1 MSTSSTTQGSEGSP
15 TPGDART
22 DSARSRRA
30 RSAAMAIFGLAAVVV
45 CLTLA
50 NALSSRF
57 AGRLDVTATGEH
69 ELAPRTTSMLNSLQG
84 RYTVVL
90 AGDFSRL
97 DRSQLERARDV
108 LLQMQRTS
116 EKVAIQLLD
125 TSAPT
130 GQQQF
135 VQLLTDLAGRDRGIL
150 DLQTRSIRAAADRG
164 ITTAEYLETGLAPAI
179 IKIRDGLPMD
189 GVSLKLRENLDA
201 RSAACRLSAADL
213 RAAAKAIDEPLN
225 STVAGIA
232 IPQTDIAAQQIRA
245 ILMSVGEQVSTLV
258 RDLKTIAAAEGLP
271 ASARG
276 PAEGMIEPSEKARDA
291 ALTAADTLARIT
303 RPDVLRIAKA
313 LESGDACIV
322 VGPPETGLMAIE
334 FGQLFP
340 PALRA
345 ESAAD
350 AGRRAEQL
358 VSTAIGALNTPV
370 RPIVVFMHG
379 ELGTGLVAQPGIVS
393 RVTQRLALRGI
404 DVAEWAVISQA
415 EPPALTSL
423 NPDGK
428 RPIIYAAIPPDS
440 SAAKPKPSDPSGAE
454 RAAKF
459 GAALNLVADRGAA
472 ILLSL
477 YPSVL
482 PTYGDKDPATA
493 VLGRYGLIADSGRPL
508 MKDRLT
514 PQGRMVE
521 TDQALRAANAGEQPI
536 LKAIHGL
543 PTLFLWPV
551 ALAHDPET
559 KNVPKDVILT
569 PLFEVP
575 PETQSWAESQW
586 LNFWRL
592 PRSER
597 TVVPNLPE
605 YNEGR
610 DARYSPMVTAY
621 AAELPAAAGLERQ
634 RMVVIGTNRW
644 FMDPVTTPVVSIDGR
659 TLLANPGNIELFE
672 ASVYWLA
679 GQDDLIAQS
688 PEARAV
694 AILQAISPGTE
705 RGLRVAFVAGL
716 PLLVLV
722 VGVAYRMA
730 RG

>member
-1 MSTSSTTQGSEGSP
+1 MSTPATNE
-15 TPGDART
+15 
-22 DSARSRRA
+22 SARSRRA
-30 RSAAMAIFGLAAVVV
+30 RSAALAILGLVAVLV

-50 NALSSRF
+50 NALAARYT
-57 AGRLDVTATGEH
+57 GRLDVTATGDH
-69 ELAPRTTSMLNSLQG
+69 QLAPRTTATLGALRG
-84 RYTVVL
+84 PYTVVL

-97 DRSQLERARDV
+97 DRAQLERARDV
-108 LLQMQRTS
+108 LAQMQRTS
-116 EKVAIQLLD
+116 ANIQPQFLD
-125 TSAPT
+125 TSAST

-135 VQLLTDLAGRDRGIL
+135 VQLLTDLAARDREIL

-179 IKIRDGLPMD
+179 LKIRDGLPLD
-189 GVSLKLRENLDA
+189 GASLKLRENLDA

-213 RAAAKAIDEPLN
+213 RAAAKAIEEPLG
-225 STVAGIA
+225 SSIAGIQ

-245 ILMSVGEQVSTLV
+245 ILTSVGEQVSTLV
-258 RDLKTIAAAEGLP
+258 RDLKTIAAAEALP
-271 ASARG
+271 ATARG

-291 ALTAADTLARIT
+291 ALTAADTLSRIT

-313 LESGDACIV
+313 LEAGDACIV
-322 VGPPETGLMAIE
+322 VGPTGTGLMAIE
-334 FGQLFP
+334 FSQLFP

-350 AGRRAEQL
+350 AGQRTEQL
-358 VSTAIGALNTPV
+358 VSTAISALNTPV

-393 RVTQRLALRGI
+393 RVSQRLALRGI
-404 DVAEWAVISQA
+404 DVAEWAVLSQ
-415 EPPALTSL
+415 EQPPALTSL

-428 RPIIYAAIPPDS
+428 RPVIYAAIPPDS
-440 SAAKPKPSDPSGAE
+440 SASKPKPTDPSGAE

-459 GAALNLVADRGAA
+459 GAALTLVADRGAP

-482 PTYGDKDPATA
+482 PTYGDKDPTTA
-493 VLGRYGLIADSGRPL
+493 VLDRFGLVADSGRPL

-514 PQGRMVE
+514 PQGRTVE
-521 TDQALRAANAGEQPI
+521 TDQGLRAVSGEHPI

-543 PTLFLWPV
+543 PTLFLWPI
-551 ALAHDPET
+551 ALAPAPDQGGAARP
-559 KNVPKDVILT
+559 PAALT

-575 PETQSWAESQW
+575 AQTQSWAESQW

-610 DARYSPMVTAY
+610 DARYSPMITAY
-621 AAELPAAAGLERQ
+621 AAELPAAGGRDRQ
-634 RMVVIGTNRW
+634 RLVAIGTNRW
-644 FMDPVTTPVVSIDGR
+644 FMDPVTTPVVNIDGR
-659 TLLANPGNIELFE
+659 TLLANPGNIELLE

-694 AILQAISPGTE
+694 ALLQSLSPGTE
-705 RGLRVAFVAGL
+705 QGLRIAFVAGL
-716 PLLVLV
+716 PLLVLIA
-722 VGVAYRMA
+722 GVAYRLA